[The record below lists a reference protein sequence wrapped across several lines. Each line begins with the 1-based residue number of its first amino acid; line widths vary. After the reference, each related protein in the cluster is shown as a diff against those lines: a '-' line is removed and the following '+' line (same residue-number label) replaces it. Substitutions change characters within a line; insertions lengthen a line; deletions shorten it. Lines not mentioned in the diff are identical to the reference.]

1 MESNKRNERTDIPLF
16 LKKTNSKKI
25 TLIFMAVLL
34 SAALLTG
41 CAAKDPKDTNPPAG
55 NGQEQPTNNDE
66 NKNKTALEIYFTRD
80 NQGKIEA
87 VPVTREVVLESEDP
101 TAIAKKALE
110 LLNEGPSNTEKE
122 QGLVNSLPDAKLL
135 DLTVERPHVML
146 NFSQEF
152 EQFGGTA
159 RLHAVLEQL
168 TWTMSSVP
176 GIKSVVLMIEGER
189 VGTEERPF
197 TGEGSLFKN
206 LTMDP
211 AAETI
216 ATLSPADT
224 LDLFIAVI
232 PDIEKM
238 WALMGANARGVYE
251 SSGNIEYTAFSEG
264 LGSWKNYQV
273 TEEKIEGDMA
283 IVTIKG
289 DQVLEGEEQP
299 DAAYTAYMVREN
311 GQWKWDFPPAAK

>member
-1 MESNKRNERTDIPLF
+1 MYF
-16 LKKTNSKKI
+16 KTIRLKKI
-25 TLIFMAVLL
+25 TLVFTAILL

-41 CAAKDPKDTNPPAG
+41 CTTKDPKDTNPPAG
-55 NGQEQPTNNDE
+55 NGHEQPVNNDE
-66 NKNKTALEIYFTRD
+66 NKDKTAFQIYFTRD

-87 VPVTREVVLESEDP
+87 VPVTREVDLESEDP
-101 TAIAKKALE
+101 AMIAKKTLE
-110 LLNEGPSNTEKE
+110 LLNEGPSDTEKE

-159 RLHAVLEQL
+159 RLDAVLKQL
-168 TWTMSSVP
+168 TWAMSSVP
-176 GIKSVVLMIEGER
+176 GIKSVILSIEGER
-189 VGTEERPF
+189 VGTEARPF
-197 TGEGSLFKN
+197 TGEGALFTN
-206 LTMDP
+206 MTIDP
-211 AAETI
+211 AAENA
-216 ATLSPADT
+216 ATLGPADT

-238 WALMGANARGVYE
+238 WALMGANARGVYQ

-264 LGSWKNYQV
+264 LGSWKDYQV

-299 DAAYTAYMVREN
+299 DATYTAYMVREN